1 MAALTLPKISE
12 TLPSSYPGPQPRT
25 RAKSFPVPSGKMAT
39 ENLLCSPRRSIA
51 CRTQETVPSPPHTNT
66 RTFSR
71 AKNALNLHRR
81 EVGGRRAVR
90 RRDAGKVASSLPF
103 LWPSISDVVH
113 LNGVQETLEVLN
125 QGGSPISPALRVG
138 EDQQGPNWH
147 LAQILVQDCVEVES
161 ICGGWTQERGGYSE
175 MKGVVVGLVE

>member
-1 MAALTLPKISE
+1 M
-12 TLPSSYPGPQPRT
+12 
-25 RAKSFPVPSGKMAT
+25 
-39 ENLLCSPRRSIA
+39 
-51 CRTQETVPSPPHTNT
+51 
-66 RTFSR
+66 
-71 AKNALNLHRR
+71 
-81 EVGGRRAVR
+81 R

-125 QGGSPISPALRVG
+125 QGGSPISPALGVG

-147 LAQILVQDCVEVES
+147 LAQILVEDCVEVES

-175 MKGVVVGLVE
+175 MKGVVVGLVEQDTGGGNDELVVQDLGVGLLRNLLHLLEFPLQLHD